1 MNVHVFDTPE
11 ALGEFAAE
19 QIVAAIERR
28 PDAVIGLAT
37 GSTPL
42 PLYRAWARIVADRGI
57 DVSRVRG
64 FALDE
69 YADLDP
75 AHPESYH
82 SVIAKDV
89 TAAVGL
95 TPELVAVPSSVG
107 TDAAA
112 LAYEQA
118 IAEAGG
124 IDVQILGIG
133 RNGHL
138 AFNEPGSAFD
148 SRTRRVA
155 LTPETIADNARFFDS
170 TEDVPTEGFTQGLGT
185 VMEARKLIIVATGEA
200 KAAAIAAAING
211 PVTEELPASIVQRH
225 PDVMYV
231 LDKAAASQLL

>member
-1 MNVHVFDTPE
+1 MDVRVFDDAA
-11 ALGEFAAE
+11 ALGHFAAE
-19 QIVAAIERR
+19 QVVGTIVDR

-42 PLYRAWARIVADRGI
+42 PLYRAWAAIVAERGI

-75 AHPESYH
+75 SHPESYH
-82 SVIAKDV
+82 SVIAHDV

-95 TPELVAVPSSVG
+95 TPDLVAVPSSIG
-107 TDAAA
+107 TERAAA
-112 LAYEQA
+112 EYEAA
-118 IAEAGG
+118 IAAAGG
-124 IDVQILGIG
+124 VDLQILGIG

-138 AFNEPGSAFD
+138 AFNEPGSPFD

-170 TEDVPTEGFTQGLGT
+170 IDEVPTEGFTQGLGT
-185 VMEARKLIIVATGEA
+185 IMEARRLIIIATGAA
-200 KAAAIAAAING
+200 KADAIAAAING
-211 PVTEELPASIVQRH
+211 PITEDLPASLVQRH
-225 PDVMYV
+225 PDVIYV
-231 LDKAAASQLL
+231 LDSAAASKL